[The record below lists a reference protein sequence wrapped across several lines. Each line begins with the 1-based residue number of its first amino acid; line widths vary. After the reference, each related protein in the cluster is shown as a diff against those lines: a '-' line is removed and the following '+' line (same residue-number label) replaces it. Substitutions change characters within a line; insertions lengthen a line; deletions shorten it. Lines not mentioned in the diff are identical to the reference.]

1 MFFLFYLFLVKN
13 KVSLQVTKRSFVSFC
28 FVMLQ
33 HFPAVK
39 MTVAILFEIAG
50 LWWRFPV
57 ETKINTNL
65 KCGSFNDFS
74 VKLVHLSFEIH
85 NDIKKTLRLNQKSKR
100 FIYTRQMKPI
110 YCFCFISILKSSR
123 WQFISV

>member
-1 MFFLFYLFLVKN
+1 
-13 KVSLQVTKRSFVSFC
+13 
-28 FVMLQ
+28 
-33 HFPAVK
+33 

-85 NDIKKTLRLNQKSKR
+85 NDIKKNFKVKSKKQK
-100 FIYTRQMKPI
+100 IYLHEANEANLLLLLYFNFEKFPWTI
-110 YCFCFISILKSSR
+110 YFGLGFNVAIKKSFDA
-123 WQFISV
+123 WLEEKEN